1 MVTFYL
7 TVPKS
12 DQHSRGKKLSLHF
25 KGNSQC
31 QRICEYIVK
40 LLQLVIEVTIPQH
53 ITYSLQLE
61 HFQGLT
67 HQKFITMMPRGD
79 V

>member
-12 DQHSRGKKLSLHF
+12 DQHSRGKKLALHF

-31 QRICEYIVK
+31 QRICGYIVK
-40 LLQLVIEVTIPQH
+40 LLQLVIEVIIPQH
-53 ITYSLQLE
+53 ITHSLQLE
-61 HFQGLT
+61 HFRGLT